1 MSNGYKELYTRI
13 NIVHELLVNRY
24 MLMIV
29 FNNLNEILNHLE
41 RKEKIVIK
49 SLTKEQLKEYKQIK
63 ITTGYTKFENFM
75 ITNKQYNGLIK
86 EYGFEITSN
95 ACVLLDKLIAKT
107 GRTFKNPYKKL
118 KEWGINLAMKER
130 ISEYTDNIIRAA
142 TQVDYKIIEDRQ
154 KAIQYIMGTPY
165 YLRSVD
171 EGCKYLRDK
180 FNIQEI

>member
-1 MSNGYKELYTRI
+1 
-13 NIVHELLVNRY
+13 
-24 MLMIV
+24 
-29 FNNLNEILNHLE
+29 
-41 RKEKIVIK
+41 
-49 SLTKEQLKEYKQIK
+49 
-63 ITTGYTKFENFM
+63 M

-142 TQVDYKIIEDRQ
+142 TQEY
-154 KAIQYIMGTPY
+154 
-165 YLRSVD
+165 
-171 EGCKYLRDK
+171 
-180 FNIQEI
+180 